1 MIALSV
7 ISLLLPRIL
16 NAVCAFDFLPSF
28 PIPYS
33 SNKSVPL
40 PNMRYIVAISLLLQA
55 SMGLE
60 QGNNM
65 PDIVAPGRADRM
77 FVKRAGTDFGKQTVN
92 CKGGE
97 GACNNACYYINCVV
111 SVCQLTLFE
120 LELICVCGRPQP
132 PVSRIQAES
141 CTSGPPRA
149 TSWRKHTTD
158 RHLGAL
164 LEAKALVASSPSARS
179 SATRQQV
186 RVNTIVM
193 NGHLQCLSSYHSA
206 IRTDWRQTVY
216 AAW

>member
-1 MIALSV
+1 MH
-7 ISLLLPRIL
+7 
-16 NAVCAFDFLPSF
+16 
-28 PIPYS
+28 
-33 SNKSVPL
+33 
-40 PNMRYIVAISLLLQA
+40 YIVAISLLLQA

-65 PDIVAPGRADRM
+65 PDIIAPGRADRM

-92 CKGGE
+92 CKDGE
-97 GACNNACYYINCVV
+97 SACNNACYYINCVV
-111 SVCQLTLFE
+111 SVCQPTLSK

-141 CTSGPPRA
+141 CTSGLPKA

-164 LEAKALVASSPSARS
+164 LEATALVASSHSARS
-179 SATRQQV
+179 GASRQHLSM
-186 RVNTIVM
+186 NTTVM
-193 NGHLQCLSSYHSA
+193 NGHLQCLSSYHST
-206 IRTDWRQTVY
+206 IRTDWHQIVY